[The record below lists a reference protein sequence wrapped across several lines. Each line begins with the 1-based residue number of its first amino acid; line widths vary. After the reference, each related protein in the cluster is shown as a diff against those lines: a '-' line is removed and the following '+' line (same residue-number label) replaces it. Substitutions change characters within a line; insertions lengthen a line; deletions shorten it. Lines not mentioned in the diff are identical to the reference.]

1 MTWVAV
7 AIGGAAVV
15 GAVGAG
21 VAGSESAS
29 AASNAAQTSANATE
43 NAAQLQYQLGEQGLK
58 DIEPFYQAAY
68 PLLPYETAAGLEAYQ
83 KTLPQMEAIAT
94 NYTSSPLTQTQMQGT
109 TDSINNALSA
119 RGLYNSGAGV
129 QAISGASQNIMAN
142 QEQNQWNRL
151 GQVYGLQTG
160 TTSATGANTAS
171 QAASTSAN
179 LGSNLASTYMTGAG
193 QQIQA
198 LEFGGQSQA
207 NMYGNM
213 GGLAM
218 GAGQGIATNMAM
230 QQYLQ
235 GLQSGYTPG
244 QYTQGNLASYGN
256 STGTGWE

>member
-1 MTWVAV
+1 
-7 AIGGAAVV
+7 
-15 GAVGAG
+15 
-21 VAGSESAS
+21 
-29 AASNAAQTSANATE
+29 
-43 NAAQLQYQLGEQGLK
+43 
-58 DIEPFYQAAY
+58 
-68 PLLPYETAAGLEAYQ
+68 
-83 KTLPQMEAIAT
+83 
-94 NYTSSPLTQTQMQGT
+94 
-109 TDSINNALSA
+109 
-119 RGLYNSGAGV
+119 
-129 QAISGASQNIMAN
+129 
-142 QEQNQWNRL
+142 
-151 GQVYGLQTG
+151 
-160 TTSATGANTAS
+160 
-171 QAASTSAN
+171 
-179 LGSNLASTYMTGAG
+179 MTGAG